1 MWYLRKWIFLRLL
14 PTARP
19 HSRKVRL
26 IYISP
31 AAYECPSHPNLAIT
45 EYYLF
50 HTESTLLLISTLKSP
65 VNCLLFIVATMNQRF
80 FWARQDGESGICL
93 TDIHEAQT
101 ATSGGCPGSR
111 PNFFKLRLISTAE
124 PWFPDCTLKHFREL
138 KGTLQIH
145 WIFEGNS
152 DISQMTHEPPAGG
165 RQLTISTLDPDMPF
179 KISYFC
185 NWHFRSYGKM

>member
-80 FWARQDGESGICL
+80 FLS
-93 TDIHEAQT
+93 QT
-101 ATSGGCPGSR
+101 GRWERHLPDWHTRSPNCHSGGCPGSR

-185 NWHFRSYGKM
+185 N